1 MVVEVEEGEVGE
13 EDKNTMEERKIV
25 VGVLGVKFE

>member
-1 MVVEVEEGEVGE
+1 MVVEVEEGE